1 MKQVFA
7 LAAYVLLAAL
17 CGAGAQDLNQ
27 LELGTHDLAEI
38 KTLTGVTLV
47 FDPTRIVMVFVLS
60 RTLGSTAGRG
70 KAMRM
75 SPLRRMRLCPG
86 RSPEEDVS

>member
-47 FDPTRIVMVFVLS
+47 FDPTRIVRFLS
-60 RTLGSTAGRG
+60 CLERSV
-70 KAMRM
+70 
-75 SPLRRMRLCPG
+75 RRP
-86 RSPEEDVS
+86 DVARP